1 MSSIEC
7 DEFVAHPP
15 EAVWRALTDPDL
27 LARWWAP
34 GDVRAEVGHRF
45 SLDMG
50 PWGQQSCTVTTVEEP
65 RLLRY
70 TFADGVLDSTLT
82 WRLVPEGTGTRVF
95 LVHEGFDLDTPLGRQ
110 AHHGMGQ
117 GWPAVLTHLGQVLS
131 TLSA

>member
-1 MSSIEC
+1 
-7 DEFVAHPP
+7 
-15 EAVWRALTDPDL
+15 
-27 LARWWAP
+27 
-34 GDVRAEVGHRF
+34 
-45 SLDMG
+45 
-50 PWGQQSCTVTTVEEP
+50 
-65 RLLRY
+65 LRY

-95 LVHEGFDLDTPLGRQ
+95 LVHEGYDLDTPLGRQ